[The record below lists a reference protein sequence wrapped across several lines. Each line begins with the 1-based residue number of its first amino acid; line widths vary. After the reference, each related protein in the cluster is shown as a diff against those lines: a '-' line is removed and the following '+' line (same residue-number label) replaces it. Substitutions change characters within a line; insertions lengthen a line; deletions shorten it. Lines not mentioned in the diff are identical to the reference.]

1 MSHHRDSPTAT
12 AGGRINLCDLPGFG
26 FRTGSAA
33 SVKAGLLSGEVTGQ
47 VERLSHCRQA
57 RQLLCGPPPRGDV
70 AAGR

>member
-12 AGGRINLCDLPGFG
+12 AGGRIDQRPAE
-26 FRTGSAA
+26 FRFPDRVCRLGQS
-33 SVKAGLLSGEVTGQ
+33 GLLSGEVTGQ

-57 RQLLCGPPPRGDV
+57 RLLLCRPPPRGDV